1 MERKQYISPVTEVLD
16 TELEGYLLGI
26 SIDKG
31 TGGPGIAESRNT
43 NVFDE
48 NDDADGY
55 NGYDGFEYGFE

>member
-1 MERKQYISPVTEVLD
+1 MERKQYIAPVTEVLD

-43 NVFDE
+43 NGFDDE
-48 NDDADGY
+48 DDDGY
-55 NGYDGFEYGFE
+55 NGYDGFGYGFNE